1 MKLFKKIA
9 RAAGATAKK
18 EKAGAAA
25 ATEAEQE
32 EEGALTA
39 KGASVAAPA
48 APHAKDA
55 APSTSSY
62 KTPADAEDK
71 KDAVIGAEEEVR
83 LRAKY
88 EVLYKENKDLKQRNG
103 FLLQM
108 LAASQLDERMLE
120 LEVEQRQQTLSPGA
134 SIASPVLRR

>member
-18 EKAGAAA
+18 EKAGATA

-39 KGASVAAPA
+39 KGASVEAAPA
-48 APHAKDA
+48 APDAKDVA
-55 APSTSSY
+55 MGTLSQ
-62 KTPADAEDK
+62 KTPARAEDK
-71 KDAVIGAEEEVR
+71 RDAVIGAEEEVR
-83 LRAKY
+83 LRAMY
-88 EVLYKENKDLKQRNG
+88 EVLYKDNKELKQRNG

-108 LAASQLDERMLE
+108 LAASQLDERKLE
-120 LEVEQRQQTLSPGA
+120 LEIEQRQQTLSPGA
-134 SIASPVLRR
+134 PVLMR